1 VFLVSH
7 VLKPCLFF
15 KNKTGSELAL
25 SSPVM
30 RRVGTGG
37 DGASA
42 SKKLRVAEGENETA
56 HVVSMMRMV
65 RGA

>member
-1 VFLVSH
+1 
-7 VLKPCLFF
+7 
-15 KNKTGSELAL
+15 
-25 SSPVM
+25 M

-37 DGASA
+37 DGAGVI
-42 SKKLRVAEGENETA
+42 KKLRVAEGENENE

>member
-1 VFLVSH
+1 MSSTNRA
-7 VLKPCLFF
+7 FF
-15 KNKTGSELAL
+15 NKRQGTN
-25 SSPVM
+25 SSLVM

-37 DGASA
+37 DGAGVI
-42 SKKLRVAEGENETA
+42 KKLRVAEGENENE